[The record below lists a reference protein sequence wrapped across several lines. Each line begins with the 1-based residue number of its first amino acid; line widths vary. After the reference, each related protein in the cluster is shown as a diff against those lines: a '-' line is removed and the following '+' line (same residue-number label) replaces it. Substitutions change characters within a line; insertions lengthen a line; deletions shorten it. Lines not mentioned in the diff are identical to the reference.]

1 VSPRITASP
10 RGLHP
15 DLAFIDDKDVYGGG
29 HLGFIDNKDVYSSG
43 RFHYGYAGLQLVSR
57 KKCALYKCQKGFDR
71 VSAPKM
77 PANAWIDLL
86 H

>member
-1 VSPRITASP
+1 M
-10 RGLHP
+10 
-15 DLAFIDDKDVYGGG
+15 AFIDDKDVYGGG

-43 RFHYGYAGLQLVSR
+43 RFHYANAVLQFVSP

-71 VSAPKM
+71 VGGPKM

-86 H
+86 LH